1 MFEKCEFCEKW
12 DFEIVNFLDKL
23 KVFAPVCLLRLDF
36 MVYIRLQK
44 VKKIDPNTKGQSVSD
59 YEIKREIH
67 VEPSQ
72 TKIGS
77 DIN

>member
-1 MFEKCEFCEKW
+1 
-12 DFEIVNFLDKL
+12 
-23 KVFAPVCLLRLDF
+23 
-36 MVYIRLQK
+36 MVYIRVQK